1 MKEDYQKAL
10 KKSALFFLL
19 SPVSLNGQR
28 YQNKR
33 SLELVTS
40 HSSGYKT
47 SSKKIHVLPDQVWW
61 CNVKQFLSY
70 SKNYICKFM
79 QANLWH
85 KLFHFHLSFCIW
97 NLWKGKIL
105 QKCEYLKNEKSFS
118 DEIKNTS
125 QFLKGYHL
133 VKK

>member
-10 KKSALFFLL
+10 KKSALFFLP
-19 SPVSLNGQR
+19 SPVSFNGQR

-40 HSSGYKT
+40 HSSGYTT
-47 SSKKIHVLPDQVWW
+47 SSKKIHLLVIYYLT
-61 CNVKQFLSY
+61 
-70 SKNYICKFM
+70 KFDDVM
-79 QANLWH
+79 SSSFWVIPKTTSANLCMPIYGINYSTSICPSVSRICG
-85 KLFHFHLSFCIW
+85 KE
-97 NLWKGKIL
+97 GKIW

-125 QFLKGYHL
+125 
-133 VKK
+133 